1 MWKACTPSWAFV
13 IITKHIQEARQNNYI
28 VNNKSEFKIMKI
40 IHFYHLLSLWYQNQ
54 NLNVFVKAN
63 LESDELFTIY

>member
-1 MWKACTPSWAFV
+1 
-13 IITKHIQEARQNNYI
+13 
-28 VNNKSEFKIMKI
+28 MKI
-40 IHFYHLLSLWYQNQ
+40 INFYHLLSLWYQNQ